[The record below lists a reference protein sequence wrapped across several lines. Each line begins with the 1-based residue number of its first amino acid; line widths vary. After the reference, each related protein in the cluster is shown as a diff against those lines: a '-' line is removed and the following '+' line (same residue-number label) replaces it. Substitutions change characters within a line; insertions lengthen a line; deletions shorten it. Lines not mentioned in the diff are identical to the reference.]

1 MTAPR
6 LDLIDETESRRRL
19 GGISH
24 AEFYRRIRAGTAPRA
39 ERISATQVLWNA
51 AEIDSVRS

>member
-1 MTAPR
+1 MTAAR
-6 LDLIDETESRRRL
+6 IDLIDETESRRRL

-39 ERISATQVLWNA
+39 VKIGASEVRWNA
-51 AEIDSVRS
+51 AEIDAVRS

>member
-1 MTAPR
+1 MTAPGI
-6 LDLIDETESRRRL
+6 DLIDEAESRRRL

-39 ERISATQVLWNA
+39 VRISATQVQWNA
-51 AEIDSVRS
+51 AEIESAR